1 MIHTNDVD
9 LCVETFGSP
18 DDPAVLLIHGAG
30 ASMIYWQAEFCHS
43 LAARGRYVIRYDHRD
58 TGQSTA
64 FPVGRPGYSLHDLAD
79 DALGILDDLGIAAA
93 HLVGRSM
100 AGAIVATLAVEH
112 PDRVATVTLA
122 GTTTGDPEL
131 PPMSEDFLSA
141 APTSPDAHDTG
152 AIVEFLVGLSRRYAG
167 ASPYFDETAAREL
180 AIQDV
185 ARTPNPLTA
194 LTNHFV
200 MRIDGIRR
208 ENLRDI
214 VAPALVIH
222 GDLDPVFPLEHG
234 IALADAVPG
243 ARLMVLPDVGHA
255 IPFELWPDVI
265 DALVEHTAR
274 CNPNAVVPVPEII
287 HPGDPGY
294 DDARTVWND
303 MIDHRPRL
311 VMHAR
316 SVADVQTAVR
326 LARDSELAVGIRGGG
341 HNVVGYA
348 VPHNGLMIDLR
359 GLDRVTVDPL
369 RRRAF
374 VQGGALLGA
383 LDRAAQAYG
392 LATTTGNVSHTG
404 VGGLTLG
411 GGMGWLARQ
420 FGLTCDNVVSYELVT
435 ADGEIIRVT
444 ADTRPGLFWALKG
457 GGGNF
462 GVVTE
467 FEFNLHQVTPQALT
481 IEADFPYD
489 QAEAV
494 LRRWRDLSAD
504 APRLATFTA
513 DIWAEGVTVGF
524 VWIGEP
530 ADAVELAGRI
540 SGLGRA
546 SSQRRQEMSYLALQ
560 TRLDVIGGHAK
571 RRYTKNQFIRDFSD
585 DAIAAV
591 LEASRVP
598 GAPAAGMQAYG
609 GAIRD
614 VADEATAFS
623 HRDTQF
629 DFNTGFAWTDPADDE
644 ARVMAA
650 REYAAVVA
658 PYISGVYGN
667 SPGESDSGVTSRVF
681 DNSSV
686 QKLRRVKA
694 EYDPEN
700 LFRHNVNIA
709 PADDQERA
717 S

>member
-1 MIHTNDVD
+1 M
-9 LCVETFGSP
+9 
-18 DDPAVLLIHGAG
+18 LLIHGAG
-30 ASMIYWQAEFCHS
+30 ASMIYWQAEFCHG

-58 TGQSTA
+58 TGESTA

-79 DALGILDDLGIAAA
+79 DALGILDDLGIADA

-112 PDRVATVTLA
+112 PDRVATVTFA

-131 PPMSEDFLSA
+131 PPMTEGFLSA
-141 APTSPDAHDTG
+141 APTPSAAHDTG
-152 AIVEFLVGLSRRYAG
+152 AIVEFLVDLGRRYTG
-167 ASPYFDETAAREL
+167 TSPYFDEAAAREL

-200 MRIDGIRR
+200 MEIDGIRR

-243 ARLMVLPDVGHA
+243 ARLMVLPRVGHA
-255 IPFELWPDVI
+255 IPFELWPDVM

-274 CNPNAVVPVPEII
+274 RNPHAVVPVPAV
-287 HPGDPGY
+287 PAVLRRGDPGY
-294 DDARTVWND
+294 DEARTVWND
-303 MIDHRPRL
+303 MIDHRPL
-311 VMHAR
+311 MVMQAR

-326 LARDSELAVGIRGGG
+326 LARDSELTVGIRGGG

-348 VPHNGLMIDLR
+348 VPENGLMIDLR
-359 GLDRVTVDPL
+359 ELDRVTVDPL

-374 VQGGALLGA
+374 VQGGALLGT
-383 LDRAAQAYG
+383 LDRAAQVHG
-392 LATTTGNVSHTG
+392 FATTAGNVSHTG

-420 FGLTCDNVVSYELVT
+420 FGLTCDNVRSYELVT
-435 ADGEIIRVT
+435 ADGEIIRAT
-444 ADTRPGLFWALKG
+444 AETHPELFWALKG

-467 FEFNLHQVTPQALT
+467 FEFNLHPVAPQTL
-481 IEADFPYD
+481 IVEADFGFEAAD
-489 QAEAV
+489 AV
-494 LRRWRDLSAD
+494 LRRWRDLSVD
-504 APRLATFTA
+504 APRRATFTA
-513 DIWAEGVTVGF
+513 DLSTDGVTVGF

-530 ADAVELAGRI
+530 ADAAELAHSI
-540 SGLGRA
+540 SRLGRA
-546 SSQRRQEMSYLALQ
+546 TAQRHEEMTYLALQ

-571 RRYTKNQFIRDFSD
+571 RRYTKNQFIRDLSD

-614 VADEATAFS
+614 IVDEATAFS

-629 DFNTGFAWTDPADDE
+629 DFNTGFAWTDPAEDE
-644 ARVMAA
+644 ARITAA
-650 REYAAVVA
+650 REHAAVVA
-658 PYISGVYGN
+658 PYVSGVYGN
-667 SPGESDSGVTSRVF
+667 SSGESDSGVTSRVF
-681 DNSSV
+681 DHPTIE
-686 QKLRRVKA
+686 KLRRVKA
-694 EYDPEN
+694 QYDPEN
-700 LFRHNVNIA
+700 LFRHNVNIP
-709 PADDQERA
+709 PAE
-717 S
+717 